1 MAKRRTASAISKSRY
16 GHKAKVR
23 KWMLYYDRQETFE
36 LASRSKYKMEH
47 VWLQSD
53 NRSTVKR
60 LQHIEE
66 LLIEAAKGVA

>member
-1 MAKRRTASAISKSRY
+1 MTKRRTARAVENSRY

-23 KWMLYYDRQETFE
+23 KWMLYYDLQETFE
-36 LASRSKYKMEH
+36 LAARSKYKMGH

-66 LLIEAAKGVA
+66 LLIEAAKNVR